1 MQSKTINTF
10 PLQQFIEQVKIADMS
25 QQKEIKLDIRT
36 AKALAFTISEVS
48 TKLLQDYDKLLTELK
63 SNNNND
69 IFELKM
75 DGGGFS
81 S

>member
-1 MQSKTINTF
+1 MKNEPINTF

-25 QQKEIKLDIRT
+25 QQREIKLDIRT
-36 AKALAFTISEVS
+36 AKALAFTIGEIN
-48 TKLLQDYDKLLTELK
+48 TKLLQDYDRLLAELK

-69 IFELKM
+69 LIELKM

-81 S
+81 Q

>member
-25 QQKEIKLDIRT
+25 QQREIKLDIRT
-36 AKALAFTISEVS
+36 AKALAFTIGEVNA
-48 TKLLQDYDKLLTELK
+48 KLLQDYDKLLTELK
-63 SNNNND
+63 SNNNNEVV
-69 IFELKM
+69 ELKM

-81 S
+81 Q

>member
-36 AKALAFTISEVS
+36 AKALAFTIGEVS
-48 TKLLQDYDKLLTELK
+48 TKLIQDYDRILAELK

-69 IFELKM
+69 IVELKM

>member
-36 AKALAFTISEVS
+36 AKALAFTIGEVS

>member
-1 MQSKTINTF
+1 MKNDPINTF

-25 QQKEIKLDIRT
+25 QQKEIKLDMRT
-36 AKALAFTISEVS
+36 AKALAFTIGEVN
-48 TKLLQDYDKLLTELK
+48 TRLLQDYDKLLSELK

-69 IFELKM
+69 IVELKM

-81 S
+81 Q

>member
-1 MQSKTINTF
+1 MKNDPINTF

-25 QQKEIKLDIRT
+25 QQKEIKLDMRT
-36 AKALAFTISEVS
+36 AKALAFTIGEVN
-48 TKLLQDYDKLLTELK
+48 TRLLQDYEKLLNELK

-69 IFELKM
+69 IVELKM

-81 S
+81 Q

>member
-1 MQSKTINTF
+1 MQNKPINTF
-10 PLQQFIEQVKIADMS
+10 PIQQFIEQVKIADMS

-36 AKALAFTISEVS
+36 AKALAFTMGEVN
-48 TKLLQDYDKLLTELK
+48 TKLLQDYDKLLTEIK

-69 IFELKM
+69 IVELKM

-81 S
+81 L